1 MAKFTITG
9 ATTYDLTDTDTN
21 PSAVAQATPRE
32 GGFVLR
38 NRINFGN
45 VTAPTAT
52 SRVANILKLLKVP
65 KGTVIREFRFHAVP
79 GETAPSHAFSSAAS
93 LSASDGD
100 GATLNVGAVWYQS
113 ASMSSTTI
121 DTDAFADHVITKKTG
136 VAAGMPALSTSAEM
150 TGYTSQSDSTSPTLP
165 FTFPYGGYI
174 TMGIE
179 DSTGSSASSVSAKM
193 AGVLE
198 VRAVCDYMPS

>member
-21 PSAVAQATPRE
+21 PNAVAQATPRE

-52 SRVANILKLLKVP
+52 DRVANILKLLKVP
-65 KGTVIREFRFHAVP
+65 KGTIIREFRFHAVP
-79 GETAPSHAFSSAAS
+79 GETVPSHAFSSQSTSGAGS
-93 LSASDGD
+93 

-113 ASMSSTTI
+113 ASQSSTTV
-121 DTDAFADHVITKKTG
+121 DTDAFADHAITVKTG
-136 VAAGMPALSTSAEM
+136 VAAGMPAFSTSAEM
-150 TGYTSQSDSTSPTLP
+150 TTYTSQSDSSAPTLP

-179 DSTGSSASSVSAKM
+179 DSTGSSASSVDAAM